1 MIRTIIVARAENG
14 VIGKDNDLVWHL
26 PKDLKHFKTYTK
38 GHMLVMGRKSFESMG
53 MGGLPGRLNMIVT
66 RNRAYTAEGCLV
78 FHSLEEALE
87 TAKAHRQQEVYIL
100 GGGEIYRQA
109 LEKDLV
115 DRLVITEV
123 HGEFEGD
130 TTFPEFDANKFVEER
145 REAHPADEQHS
156 HGYTFVWYNRVPR

>member
-1 MIRTIIVARAENG
+1 MIRTIIVARAQNG

-26 PKDLKHFKTYTK
+26 PNDLKHFKGHTK

-66 RNRAYTAEGCLV
+66 RNREYTAEGCLV
-78 FHSLEEALE
+78 FHAVEEALE
-87 TAKAHRQQEVYIL
+87 MAQAHRQKEVYIL

-109 LEKDLV
+109 LDKDLV

-123 HGEFEGD
+123 HGNFEGD
-130 TTFPEFDANKFVEER
+130 TTFPDFDKDRFVLER
-145 REAHPADEQHS
+145 QEDHPADANHS
-156 HGYTFVWYNRVPR
+156 HAYSFVWYNRVPR

>member
-1 MIRTIIVARAENG
+1 MIRTIIVAVAENG

-26 PKDLKHFKTYTK
+26 PNDLKHFKQTTK
-38 GHMLVMGRKSFESMG
+38 GHMLVMGRKSFEAVG

-66 RNRAYTAEGCLV
+66 RNKTYAAEGCLV
-78 FHSLEEALE
+78 FHCIEDALALAE
-87 TAKAHRQQEVYIL
+87 QHRQEEVFIL

-115 DRLVITEV
+115 DKVVYTEV

-130 TTFPEFDANKFVEER
+130 TTFPNIDADQFEEVK
-145 REAHPADEQHS
+145 REDHPADENHAVPYS
-156 HGYTFVWYNRVPR
+156 FVWYHRKR